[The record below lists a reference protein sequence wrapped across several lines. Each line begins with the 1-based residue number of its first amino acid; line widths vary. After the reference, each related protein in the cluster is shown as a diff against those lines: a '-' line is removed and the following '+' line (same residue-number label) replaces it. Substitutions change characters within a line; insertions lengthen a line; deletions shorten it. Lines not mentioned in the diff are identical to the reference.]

1 MIDFRN
7 TNTLWASILAETLQ
21 RLGLTT
27 AVICP
32 GSRSAPLTIAF
43 AQNNQIETIPILD
56 ERSASFFALGIA
68 KKSHLP
74 TALIC
79 TSGTA
84 AANFY
89 PAIIEARESRI
100 PLLIFTADR
109 PPELRDCHAGQAIDQ
124 IKIYGN
130 YPNWQ
135 VELAIPSAEIAMLGY
150 LRQTIIYA
158 WDRSQFPTPGPVH
171 LNIPFRDPLI
181 PIPDIAVEALETQ
194 FNPEDFF
201 AGLEPIIIGETSIVG
216 QASCLP
222 ISRDGQ
228 DARTTIQVM
237 YSTIQQ
243 WQKCSRGII
252 IAGVAQPQFPE
263 KYCSAI
269 AQMSKLLNWPVLAE
283 GLSPLRNYAQLNPHL
298 ISTYDLIL
306 RNRELADKLTPEI
319 AIQIGDL
326 PTSKELRN
334 WLDKTQPK
342 RYIIDP
348 SHHNFDPLHGKT
360 IHLRTSPESL
370 ATAIS
375 LHVPP
380 LSKGGLGGVQDRGN
394 HGGIAPTDN
403 ETENQNFVGVVP
415 PCLPFPTN
423 EGNHGGIAP
432 TDNETENQNFV
443 GVVPPCLP
451 FPTNEGN
458 HGGIAPTD
466 NETALGLGGDRT
478 SKSNEYLQLWH
489 NTETQVRQTI
499 DQKLSAINNIIEPKI
514 SWLLS
519 QNLPAG
525 TPIFISNSM
534 PVRDVEFFWK
544 PNNLEIKPF
553 FNRGANGIDG
563 TLSTALGVAHR
574 NQSSI
579 LLTGDLALLHDTNGF
594 LIKHKF
600 VGHLT
605 IVLINNNGGGIFEML
620 PVAKFDPPFEE
631 FFATPQHINFAQLC
645 ATYSVEHEIINDWE
659 QLKEKLSLPSN
670 NGIRV
675 LELQTDR
682 RADAKWRQNNLSKF
696 AQGS

>member
-7 TNTLWASILAETLQ
+7 TNTLWSSILVETLQ

-68 KKSHLP
+68 KKSGVP

-89 PAIIEARESRI
+89 PAIIEAHESRI

-124 IKIYGN
+124 VKIYGN

-135 VELAIPSAEIAMLGY
+135 AELAIPSAELGMLGY
-150 LRQTIIYA
+150 LRQTIVYA
-158 WDRSQFPTPGPVH
+158 IERSTFPTPGPVH
-171 LNIPFRDPLI
+171 LNIPLRDPLV
-181 PIPDIAVEALETQ
+181 PVPDPAIESLETQ
-194 FNPEDFF
+194 FNPEEFF
-201 AGLEPIIIGETSIVG
+201 AGLEPIIIGETSTPPSPPLLRG
-216 QASCLP
+216 GERSAF
-222 ISRDGQ
+222 R
-228 DARTTIQVM
+228 
-237 YSTIQQ
+237 Q
-243 WQKCSRGII
+243 WQESEKGII
-252 IAGVAQPQFPE
+252 IVGVAQPQDAE

-269 AQMSKLLNWPVLAE
+269 AQISQLLNWPVLAE

-306 RNRELADKLTPEI
+306 RNRELAEKLRPEI

-360 IHLRTSPESL
+360 THLRTSPENL
-370 ATAIS
+370 ATI
-375 LHVPP
+375 LTLVPP
-380 LSKGGLGGVQDRGN
+380 LLKG
-394 HGGIAPTDN
+394 
-403 ETENQNFVGVVP
+403 
-415 PCLPFPTN
+415 
-423 EGNHGGIAP
+423 
-432 TDNETENQNFV
+432 
-443 GVVPPCLP
+443 
-451 FPTNEGN
+451 
-458 HGGIAPTD
+458 
-466 NETALGLGGDRT
+466 GLGGDRT
-478 SKSNEYLQLWH
+478 SAANSSPVPPLTKGGLGGGQTSPSNEYLQLWR
-489 NTETQVRQTI
+489 NTETKVRQTI
-499 DQKLSAINNIIEPKI
+499 DQKISEINNIIEPKV

-519 QNLPAG
+519 QTLPPK

-553 FNRGANGIDG
+553 VNRGANGIDG

-579 LLTGDLALLHDTNGF
+579 MLTGDLALLHDTNGF
-594 LIKHKF
+594 LITNKF

-620 PVAKFDPPFEE
+620 PVVKFDPPFEE
-631 FFATPQHINFAQLC
+631 FFATPQDINFAHLC
-645 ATYSVEHEIINDWE
+645 ATYGVEHEIIDDWE
-659 QLKEKLSLPSN
+659 QLKEKLLALPN

-675 LELQTDR
+675 LELPTNR
-682 RADAKWRQNNLSKF
+682 RTDAKWRQDNLGKF
-696 AQGS
+696 AKGL

>member
-43 AQNNQIETIPILD
+43 AQNNQIETIPVLD
-56 ERSASFFALGIA
+56 ERSAGFFALGIA
-68 KKSHLP
+68 KKSGLP

-124 IKIYGN
+124 VKMYGN
-130 YPNWQ
+130 YLNWQ
-135 VELAIPSAEIAMLGY
+135 VELAIPSTEIAMLGY
-150 LRQTIIYA
+150 LRQTLMYA

-171 LNIPFRDPLI
+171 LNIPFRDPLV
-181 PIPDIAVEALETQ
+181 PISDIAVEALETE
-194 FNPEDFF
+194 FDIADFF
-201 AGLEPIIIGETSIVG
+201 AGLEPIFVAESSTPPSQGGHGGTAPTRGGV
-216 QASCLP
+216 
-222 ISRDGQ
+222 R
-228 DARTTIQVM
+228 
-237 YSTIQQ
+237 STIEQ

-263 KYCSAI
+263 EYCSAI
-269 AQMSKLLNWPVLAE
+269 AQISKLLNWPVLAE

-342 RYIIDP
+342 RYVIDP

-360 IHLRTSPESL
+360 THLRTSPENL

-380 LSKGGLGGVQDRGN
+380 LLKRGSGEDQATAITNNISPQVPPLTKGGLGGV
-394 HGGIAPTDN
+394 
-403 ETENQNFVGVVP
+403 
-415 PCLPFPTN
+415 L
-423 EGNHGGIAP
+423 
-432 TDNETENQNFV
+432 
-443 GVVPPCLP
+443 
-451 FPTNEGN
+451 
-458 HGGIAPTD
+458 
-466 NETALGLGGDRT
+466 T
-478 SKSNEYLQLWH
+478 SRSNEYLQLWR

-499 DQKLSAINNIIEPKI
+499 DQKLSTINNIIEPKV

-519 QNLPAG
+519 QILPAG

-553 FNRGANGIDG
+553 VNRGANGIDG

-605 IVLINNNGGGIFEML
+605 IILINNNGGGIFEML

-645 ATYSVEHEIINDWE
+645 ATYGVEHEIIEDWE
-659 QLKEKLSLPSN
+659 QLKEKLSFLPN
-670 NGIRV
+670 NGIRC
-675 LELQTDR
+675 LELPTDR
-682 RADAKWRQNNLSKF
+682 RTDAKWRQDNLSKF
-696 AQGS
+696 AKGL

>member
-1 MIDFRN
+1 MPIDFRN
-7 TNTLWASILAETLQ
+7 TNTVWASVLAETLQ

-43 AQNNQIETIPILD
+43 AQNKKIETIPILD

-68 KKSHLP
+68 KKSYLP

-124 IKIYGN
+124 VKIYGN

-135 VELAIPSAEIAMLGY
+135 AELAIPSASRGMLDY
-150 LRQTIIYA
+150 LRQAIVYA
-158 WDRSQFPTPGPVH
+158 WERSQFPTPGPVH
-171 LNIPFRDPLI
+171 LNIPFRDPLV
-181 PIPDIAVEALETQ
+181 PIPDIAVEALETE

-201 AGLEPIIIGETSIVG
+201 AGLEPIFAGES
-216 QASCLP
+216 
-222 ISRDGQ
+222 
-228 DARTTIQVM
+228 
-237 YSTIQQ
+237 STPPSPPLLRGGEESTMQQ
-243 WQKCSRGII
+243 WQKCSKGII
-252 IAGVAQPQFPE
+252 IAGVAQPQFAE
-263 KYCSAI
+263 KYCSAS
-269 AQMSKLLNWPVLAE
+269 AQISQLLNWPVLAE
-283 GLSPLRNYAQLNPHL
+283 GLSPVRNYAQLNPYL

-319 AIQIGDL
+319 ALQIGDL

-360 IHLRTSPESL
+360 IHLRTSIEHL

-375 LHVPP
+375 PQVPP
-380 LSKGGLGGVQDRGN
+380 LSKGGLGGVLTTATTNIPPQ
-394 HGGIAPTDN
+394 
-403 ETENQNFVGVVP
+403 VP
-415 PCLPFPTN
+415 PLNKGESTQ
-423 EGNHGGIAP
+423 I
-432 TDNETENQNFV
+432 
-443 GVVPPCLP
+443 PPLSK
-451 FPTNEGN
+451 G
-458 HGGIAPTD
+458 
-466 NETALGLGGDRT
+466 GLGGVLT
-478 SKSNEYLQLWH
+478 SPSNEYLQLWR

-499 DQKLSAINNIIEPKI
+499 DQKISTINNIIEPKV

-519 QNLPAG
+519 QILPPG
-525 TPIFISNSM
+525 TPIFIANSM

-553 FNRGANGIDG
+553 VNRGANGIDG
-563 TLSTALGVAHR
+563 TLSTALAVAHR

-579 LLTGDLALLHDTNGF
+579 MLTGDLTLLHDTNGF
-594 LIKHKF
+594 LIKNKF

-605 IVLINNNGGGIFEML
+605 IILINNNGGGIFEML

-631 FFATPQHINFAQLC
+631 FFATPQQINFAQLC
-645 ATYSVEHEIINDWE
+645 ATYGVEHEIIDDWE
-659 QLKEKLSLPSN
+659 QFKQKLSFLPNS
-670 NGIRV
+670 GIRV

-682 RADAKWRQNNLSKF
+682 RADAKWRQDNLSKF
-696 AQGS
+696 AKDL

>member
-43 AQNNQIETIPILD
+43 AQNNQIETIPVLD
-56 ERSASFFALGIA
+56 ERSAGFFALGIA
-68 KKSHLP
+68 KKSGLP

-100 PLLIFTADR
+100 SLLIFTADR

-124 IKIYGN
+124 VKMYGN
-130 YPNWQ
+130 YLNWQ
-135 VELAIPSAEIAMLGY
+135 VELAIPSTEIAMLGY
-150 LRQTIIYA
+150 LRQTLMYA

-171 LNIPFRDPLI
+171 LNIPFRDPLV
-181 PIPDIAVEALETQ
+181 PISDIAVEALETE
-194 FNPEDFF
+194 FNSEDFF
-201 AGLEPIIIGETSIVG
+201 AGLEPIFVAESSTPPSQGGHGGTAPTRGGV
-216 QASCLP
+216 
-222 ISRDGQ
+222 R
-228 DARTTIQVM
+228 
-237 YSTIQQ
+237 STIEQ

-263 KYCSAI
+263 EYCSAI
-269 AQMSKLLNWPVLAE
+269 AQISKLLNWPVLAE

-298 ISTYDLIL
+298 ICTYDLIL

-342 RYIIDP
+342 RYVIDP

-360 IHLRTSPESL
+360 THLRTSPENL

-380 LSKGGLGGVQDRGN
+380 LLKGGLGGDQDR
-394 HGGIAPTDN
+394 
-403 ETENQNFVGVVP
+403 
-415 PCLPFPTN
+415 
-423 EGNHGGIAP
+423 
-432 TDNETENQNFV
+432 
-443 GVVPPCLP
+443 
-451 FPTNEGN
+451 GN

-478 SKSNEYLQLWH
+478 SPSNEYLQLWD

-499 DQKLSAINNIIEPKI
+499 DQKLSTINNIIEPKV

-519 QNLPAG
+519 QILPPG

-553 FNRGANGIDG
+553 VNRGANGIDG

-605 IVLINNNGGGIFEML
+605 IILINNNGGGIFEML

-645 ATYSVEHEIINDWE
+645 ATYGVEHQIIDDWE
-659 QLKEKLSLPSN
+659 QLKEKLSFLPN
-670 NGIRV
+670 NGIRC
-675 LELQTDR
+675 LELPTDR
-682 RADAKWRQNNLSKF
+682 RTDAKWRQDNLSKF
-696 AQGS
+696 AKGL

>member
-1 MIDFRN
+1 MPIDFRN
-7 TNTLWASILAETLQ
+7 TNTVWASVLAETLQ

-43 AQNNQIETIPILD
+43 AQNKKIETIPILD

-68 KKSHLP
+68 KKSYLP

-124 IKIYGN
+124 VKLYGN

-135 VELAIPSAEIAMLGY
+135 AELAIPSASTGMLDY
-150 LRQTIIYA
+150 LRQTIVYA
-158 WDRSQFPTPGPVH
+158 WERSQFPTPGPVH

-181 PIPDIAVEALETQ
+181 PVPDIAVEALETK

-201 AGLEPIIIGETSIVG
+201 AGLEPIFAGES
-216 QASCLP
+216 
-222 ISRDGQ
+222 
-228 DARTTIQVM
+228 
-237 YSTIQQ
+237 STPPSPPLLRGGEESTMQQ
-243 WQKCSRGII
+243 WQKCSKGII
-252 IAGVAQPQFPE
+252 IAGVAQPEFAE

-269 AQMSKLLNWPVLAE
+269 AQISKSLNWPVLAE
-283 GLSPLRNYAQLNPHL
+283 GLSPVRNYAQLNHYL

-334 WLDKTQPK
+334 WLDKTKPK

-348 SHHNFDPLHGKT
+348 THHNFDPLHGQT
-360 IHLRTSPESL
+360 IHLRTSVENL
-370 ATAIS
+370 ATNLATI
-375 LHVPP
+375 LTLVPP
-380 LSKGGLGGVQDRGN
+380 LIKGGLGGDRAPATTKISHQIPPLTNGESSLVPPLIKGGLGGV
-394 HGGIAPTDN
+394 
-403 ETENQNFVGVVP
+403 
-415 PCLPFPTN
+415 L
-423 EGNHGGIAP
+423 
-432 TDNETENQNFV
+432 
-443 GVVPPCLP
+443 
-451 FPTNEGN
+451 
-458 HGGIAPTD
+458 
-466 NETALGLGGDRT
+466 T
-478 SKSNEYLQLWH
+478 SPSYEYLQLWR
-489 NTETQVRQTI
+489 NTEIQVRQTI
-499 DQKLSAINNIIEPKI
+499 DQKISTINHVIEPKV

-519 QNLPAG
+519 QILPPG
-525 TPIFISNSM
+525 TPIFIANSM

-544 PNNLEIKPF
+544 PNHLEIKPF
-553 FNRGANGIDG
+553 VNRGANGIDG

-579 LLTGDLALLHDTNGF
+579 MLTGDLTLLHDTNGF
-594 LIKHKF
+594 LIKNKF

-605 IVLINNNGGGIFEML
+605 IILINNNGGGIFEML

-631 FFATPQHINFAQLC
+631 FFATPQQINFAQLC
-645 ATYSVEHEIINDWE
+645 ATYGVEHEIIDDWE
-659 QLKEKLSLPSN
+659 QFKQKLSFLPNS
-670 NGIRV
+670 GIRV
-675 LELQTDR
+675 LELPTDR
-682 RADAKWRQNNLSKF
+682 RADAKWRQDNLSKF
-696 AQGS
+696 AKDL

>member
-1 MIDFRN
+1 MLDFRN
-7 TNTLWASILAETLQ
+7 TNTLWASIIAETLQ

-68 KKSHLP
+68 KKSGVP

-84 AANFY
+84 AANFF

-124 IKIYGN
+124 VKIYGN

-135 VELAIPSAEIAMLGY
+135 AELAIPSAELGMLGY
-150 LRQTIIYA
+150 LRQTIVYA
-158 WDRSQFPTPGPVH
+158 IERSQFPTPGPVH
-171 LNIPFRDPLI
+171 LNIPLRDPLV
-181 PIPDIAVEALETQ
+181 PVPDIAVEALETQ
-194 FNPEDFF
+194 FNPEEFF
-201 AGLEPIIIGETSIVG
+201 AGLEPIVVAETSTPPSPPLLRGGVGSAGETSTPPSPPLLRG
-216 QASCLP
+216 GERSAL
-222 ISRDGQ
+222 R
-228 DARTTIQVM
+228 
-237 YSTIQQ
+237 Q
-243 WQKCSRGII
+243 WQESEKGII
-252 IAGVAQPQFPE
+252 IAGVAQPQDAE

-269 AQMSKLLNWPVLAE
+269 AQISQLLNWPVLAE
-283 GLSPLRNYAQLNPHL
+283 GLSPLRNRAQLNPHL

-306 RNRELADKLTPEI
+306 RNRELAEKLRPEI

-348 SHHNFDPLHGKT
+348 GHHNLDPLHGKT
-360 IHLRTSPESL
+360 IHLRTSIENL
-370 ATAIS
+370 ATKLTLAPP
-375 LHVPP
+375 LNKAGLTLVPPLNKAGLTLVSP
-380 LSKGGLGGVQDRGN
+380 LSKGGLGGV
-394 HGGIAPTDN
+394 
-403 ETENQNFVGVVP
+403 
-415 PCLPFPTN
+415 L
-423 EGNHGGIAP
+423 
-432 TDNETENQNFV
+432 
-443 GVVPPCLP
+443 
-451 FPTNEGN
+451 
-458 HGGIAPTD
+458 
-466 NETALGLGGDRT
+466 T
-478 SKSNEYLQLWH
+478 SATNEYLQHW
-489 NTETQVRQTI
+489 NNAETKVRQAI
-499 DQKLSAINNIIEPKI
+499 DQKMSSINSIIEPKV

-519 QNLPAG
+519 QILPPA
-525 TPIFISNSM
+525 TPIFIANSM

-553 FNRGANGIDG
+553 VNRGANGIDG

-579 LLTGDLALLHDTNGF
+579 LLTGDLTLLHDTNGF
-594 LIKHKF
+594 LIKNKF

-631 FFATPQHINFAQLC
+631 FFATPQDINFAQLC
-645 ATYSVEHEIINDWE
+645 ATYGVEHEIIDDWE
-659 QLKEKLSLPSN
+659 QLKQKFLAQPNSA
-670 NGIRV
+670 IRV
-675 LELQTDR
+675 LELLTNR
-682 RADAKWRQNNLSKF
+682 RTDAKWRQDNLGKF
-696 AQGS
+696 AAD

>member
-1 MIDFRN
+1 MPIDFRN
-7 TNTLWASILAETLQ
+7 TNTVWASVLAETLQ

-43 AQNNQIETIPILD
+43 AQNKKIETIPILD

-68 KKSHLP
+68 KKSYLP

-124 IKIYGN
+124 VKIYGN

-135 VELAIPSAEIAMLGY
+135 AELAIPSASRGMLDY
-150 LRQTIIYA
+150 LRQTIVYA
-158 WDRSQFPTPGPVH
+158 WERSQFQTPGPVH
-171 LNIPFRDPLI
+171 LNIPFRDPLV
-181 PIPDIAVEALETQ
+181 PVPDIAVEALETE

-201 AGLEPIIIGETSIVG
+201 AGLEPIFAGES
-216 QASCLP
+216 
-222 ISRDGQ
+222 
-228 DARTTIQVM
+228 
-237 YSTIQQ
+237 STPPSPPLLRGGEESTMQQ
-243 WQKCSRGII
+243 WQKCSKGII
-252 IAGVAQPQFPE
+252 IAGVAQPQFAE

-269 AQMSKLLNWPVLAE
+269 AQISKSLNWPVLAE
-283 GLSPLRNYAQLNPHL
+283 GLSPVRNYAQLNFYL

-319 AIQIGDL
+319 ALQIGDL

-334 WLDKTQPK
+334 WLAKTQPK

-360 IHLRTSPESL
+360 IHLRTSIEHL

-375 LHVPP
+375 PQVPP
-380 LSKGGLGGVQDRGN
+380 LSKGGLGGVLTTATTNIPPQ
-394 HGGIAPTDN
+394 
-403 ETENQNFVGVVP
+403 VP
-415 PCLPFPTN
+415 PLNKGESP
-423 EGNHGGIAP
+423 
-432 TDNETENQNFV
+432 Q
-443 GVVPPCLP
+443 VPPLSK
-451 FPTNEGN
+451 G
-458 HGGIAPTD
+458 
-466 NETALGLGGDRT
+466 GLGGVLT
-478 SKSNEYLQLWH
+478 SPSNEYLQLWR
-489 NTETQVRQTI
+489 NTEIQVRQTI
-499 DQKLSAINNIIEPKI
+499 DQKISTINNIIEPKV

-519 QNLPAG
+519 QILPPA
-525 TPIFISNSM
+525 TPIFIANSM

-553 FNRGANGIDG
+553 VNRGANGIDG

-579 LLTGDLALLHDTNGF
+579 MLTGDLTLLHDTNGF
-594 LIKHKF
+594 LIKNKF

-605 IVLINNNGGGIFEML
+605 IILINNNGGGIFEML

-631 FFATPQHINFAQLC
+631 FFATPQQINFAQLC
-645 ATYSVEHEIINDWE
+645 ATYGVEHEIIDDWE
-659 QLKEKLSLPSN
+659 QFKQKLSFLPNS
-670 NGIRV
+670 GIRV

-682 RADAKWRQNNLSKF
+682 RADAKWRQDNLSKF
-696 AQGS
+696 AKDL

>member
-1 MIDFRN
+1 MLDFRN

-43 AQNNQIETIPILD
+43 AQNHLIETIPVLD

-68 KKSHLP
+68 KKSGLP

-100 PLLIFTADR
+100 PLLVLTADR

-124 IKIYGN
+124 IKLYGN

-135 VELAIPSAEIAMLGY
+135 AELAIPAAEIGMLGY
-150 LRQTIIYA
+150 LRQTIVYA
-158 WDRSQFPTPGPVH
+158 IERSTFPTPGPVH
-171 LNIPFRDPLI
+171 LNIPLRDPLV
-181 PIPDIAVEALETQ
+181 PISDIAIEALETQ
-194 FNPEDFF
+194 FDSEDFF
-201 AGLEPIIIGETSIVG
+201 AGLEPIVVGETLTPPSPPLLRGGVG
-216 QASCLP
+216 SAIEPSL
-222 ISRDGQ
+222 SLLRGG
-228 DARTTIQVM
+228 AG
-237 YSTIQQ
+237 STLRQ
-243 WQKCSRGII
+243 WQESEKGII
-252 IAGVAQPQFPE
+252 IAGVAQPQDAE

-269 AQMSKLLNWPVLAE
+269 GKISQLLNWPVLAE
-283 GLSPLRNYAQLNPHL
+283 GLSPLRNHAQLNPYL

-348 SHHNFDPLHGKT
+348 SHHNIDPLHGKT
-360 IHLRTSPESL
+360 IHLRTSIENL
-370 ATAIS
+370 ATK
-375 LHVPP
+375 LTLVTQVPP
-380 LSKGGLGGVQDRGN
+380 LNKG
-394 HGGIAPTDN
+394 
-403 ETENQNFVGVVP
+403 
-415 PCLPFPTN
+415 
-423 EGNHGGIAP
+423 
-432 TDNETENQNFV
+432 
-443 GVVPPCLP
+443 
-451 FPTNEGN
+451 
-458 HGGIAPTD
+458 
-466 NETALGLGGDRT
+466 GLGGDRT
-478 SKSNEYLQLWH
+478 SAKNSSPVPPLTKGGLGGVLISPSHEYLQLWH
-489 NTETQVRQTI
+489 NTETQVRQAI
-499 DQKLSAINNIIEPKI
+499 DEKMAAITNIIEPKI
-514 SWLLS
+514 PWLLS
-519 QNLPAG
+519 QILPPA

-544 PNNLEIKPF
+544 PNNLQIKPYI
-553 FNRGANGIDG
+553 NRGANGIDG

-579 LLTGDLALLHDTNGF
+579 MLTGDLALLHDTNGF
-594 LIKHKF
+594 LINKKF

-605 IVLINNNGGGIFEML
+605 IILINNNGGGIFEML

-631 FFATPQHINFAQLC
+631 FFATPQHINFASLC
-645 ATYSVEHEIINDWE
+645 ATYGVEHETIDDWE
-659 QLKEKLSLPSN
+659 QLKEKILVLPNS
-670 NGIRV
+670 GIRV

-682 RADAKWRQNNLSKF
+682 RADAKWRQDNLGKF
-696 AQGS
+696 AKGL

>member
-1 MIDFRN
+1 MLDFRN
-7 TNTLWASILAETLQ
+7 TNTLWASIIAETLQ
-21 RLGLTT
+21 RLKLTT

-68 KKSHLP
+68 KRSGVP

-84 AANFY
+84 AANFF

-124 IKIYGN
+124 VKIYGN

-135 VELAIPSAEIAMLGY
+135 AELAIPSAELGMLGY
-150 LRQTIIYA
+150 LRQTVMYA
-158 WDRSQFPTPGPVH
+158 IERSTFPTPGPVH
-171 LNIPFRDPLI
+171 LNVPLRDPLV
-181 PIPDIAVEALETQ
+181 PVPDIAVEALETE
-194 FNPEDFF
+194 FNSEDFF
-201 AGLEPIIIGETSIVG
+201 AGLEPIVVAETSTPPSPPLLRGGVG
-216 QASCLP
+216 SA
-222 ISRDGQ
+222 
-228 DARTTIQVM
+228 M
-237 YSTIQQ
+237 EQ

-252 IAGVAQPQFPE
+252 IAGVAQPQDAE

-269 AQMSKLLNWPVLAE
+269 ARISQLLNWPVLAE
-283 GLSPLRNYAQLNPHL
+283 GLSPLRNRAQLNPHL
-298 ISTYDLIL
+298 ISTYDTIL
-306 RNRELADKLTPEI
+306 RNRELAEKLRPEI

-360 IHLRTSPESL
+360 IHLRTSVENL
-370 ATAIS
+370 ATNLATKLTS
-375 LHVPP
+375 VPP
-380 LSKGGLGGVQDRGN
+380 LTKGGLGGDRTGKNSPPDSPVPPLTKGGLGGVQTS
-394 HGGIAPTDN
+394 PS
-403 ETENQNFVGVVP
+403 NQ
-415 PCLPFPTN
+415 
-423 EGNHGGIAP
+423 
-432 TDNETENQNFV
+432 
-443 GVVPPCLP
+443 
-451 FPTNEGN
+451 
-458 HGGIAPTD
+458 
-466 NETALGLGGDRT
+466 
-478 SKSNEYLQLWH
+478 YLQLWH
-489 NTETQVRQTI
+489 NAEIQVRQTI
-499 DQKLSAINNIIEPKI
+499 DQKISEINNIIEPKV

-519 QNLPAG
+519 QILPLG
-525 TPIFISNSM
+525 TPIFIANSM

-553 FNRGANGIDG
+553 VNRGANGIDG

-579 LLTGDLALLHDTNGF
+579 LLTGDLAFLHDTNGF
-594 LIKHKF
+594 LIQNKF

-631 FFATPQHINFAQLC
+631 FFATPQDINFAQLC
-645 ATYSVEHEIINDWE
+645 ATYGVEHEIIDDWE
-659 QLKEKLSLPSN
+659 QLKQKLLVLPN

-675 LELQTDR
+675 LELLTNR
-682 RADAKWRQNNLSKF
+682 RTDAKWRQDNLGKF
-696 AQGS
+696 AKG

>member
-1 MIDFRN
+1 MPIDFCN
-7 TNTLWASILAETLQ
+7 TNTVWSSILAETLQ

-43 AQNNQIETIPILD
+43 AQNKKIETIPILD

-68 KKSHLP
+68 QKSRLP
-74 TALIC
+74 AALIC

-124 IKIYGN
+124 VKIYGN

-135 VELAIPSAEIAMLGY
+135 AELAIPSASRGMLDY
-150 LRQTIIYA
+150 LRQTIVYA
-158 WDRSQFPTPGPVH
+158 WERSQFPTPGPVH
-171 LNIPFRDPLI
+171 LNIPFRDPLV
-181 PIPDIAVEALETQ
+181 PVPDIAVEALETQ

-201 AGLEPIIIGETSIVG
+201 AGLEPFFAGES
-216 QASCLP
+216 
-222 ISRDGQ
+222 
-228 DARTTIQVM
+228 
-237 YSTIQQ
+237 STPPSPPLLRGGEESTMQQ
-243 WQKCSRGII
+243 WHKCSKGII
-252 IAGVAQPQFPE
+252 IAGVAQPQFAE

-269 AQMSKLLNWPVLAE
+269 AQISKSLNWPVLAE
-283 GLSPLRNYAQLNPHL
+283 GLSPVRNYAQLNPYL

-348 SHHNFDPLHGKT
+348 SHHNFDPLHGQT
-360 IHLRTSPESL
+360 IHLRTSVENL
-370 ATAIS
+370 ATNLATI
-375 LHVPP
+375 LTLVPP
-380 LSKGGLGGVQDRGN
+380 LIKGGLGGDR
-394 HGGIAPTDN
+394 APATTAISPQIPPLNKD
-403 ETENQNFVGVVP
+403 ESTLVP
-415 PCLPFPTN
+415 PLN
-423 EGNHGGIAP
+423 KGGLA
-432 TDNETENQNFV
+432 
-443 GVVPPCLP
+443 GVQ
-451 FPTNEGN
+451 
-458 HGGIAPTD
+458 
-466 NETALGLGGDRT
+466 T
-478 SKSNEYLQLWH
+478 SPSNEYLQLWR
-489 NTETQVRQTI
+489 NTEIQVRQTI
-499 DQKLSAINNIIEPKI
+499 DQKISAINNIIEPKV

-519 QNLPAG
+519 QILPPA
-525 TPIFISNSM
+525 TPIFIANSM

-553 FNRGANGIDG
+553 VNRGANGIDG

-579 LLTGDLALLHDTNGF
+579 MLTGDLTLLHDTNGF
-594 LIKHKF
+594 LIKNKF

-605 IVLINNNGGGIFEML
+605 IILINNNGGGIFEML

-631 FFATPQHINFAQLC
+631 FFATPQQINFAQLC
-645 ATYSVEHEIINDWE
+645 ATYGVEHEIIEDWE
-659 QLKEKLSLPSN
+659 QFKEKLNLLPNS
-670 NGIRV
+670 GIRV

-682 RADAKWRQNNLSKF
+682 RSDAKWRQDNLSKF
-696 AQGS
+696 AKDL

>member
-1 MIDFRN
+1 MPIDFRN
-7 TNTLWASILAETLQ
+7 TNTVWASVLAETLQ

-43 AQNNQIETIPILD
+43 AQNKKIETIPILD

-68 KKSHLP
+68 KKSYLP

-124 IKIYGN
+124 VKIYGN

-135 VELAIPSAEIAMLGY
+135 AELAIPSASTGMLDY
-150 LRQTIIYA
+150 LRQTIVYA
-158 WDRSQFPTPGPVH
+158 WERSQFPTPGPVH
-171 LNIPFRDPLI
+171 LNIPFRDPLV
-181 PIPDIAVEALETQ
+181 PVPDIAVEALETE

-201 AGLEPIIIGETSIVG
+201 AGLEPIFGGES
-216 QASCLP
+216 
-222 ISRDGQ
+222 
-228 DARTTIQVM
+228 
-237 YSTIQQ
+237 STPPSPPLLSGGEGSTMQQ
-243 WQKCSRGII
+243 WQKCSKGII
-252 IAGVAQPQFPE
+252 IAGVAQPQFAE

-269 AQMSKLLNWPVLAE
+269 GLISKSLNWPVLAE
-283 GLSPLRNYAQLNPHL
+283 GLSPVRNYAQLNPYL

-334 WLDKTQPK
+334 WLDKTKPK
-342 RYIIDP
+342 CYIIDP

-360 IHLRTSPESL
+360 IHLRTSVEHL
-370 ATAIS
+370 ATNLATILTLVPPLIKGESTLVPPLIKGGLGGDRAPATTNIS
-375 LHVPP
+375 PQIPALTNGESTQIPP
-380 LSKGGLGGVQDRGN
+380 LSKGGLGGV
-394 HGGIAPTDN
+394 
-403 ETENQNFVGVVP
+403 
-415 PCLPFPTN
+415 L
-423 EGNHGGIAP
+423 
-432 TDNETENQNFV
+432 
-443 GVVPPCLP
+443 
-451 FPTNEGN
+451 
-458 HGGIAPTD
+458 
-466 NETALGLGGDRT
+466 T
-478 SKSNEYLQLWH
+478 SPSNEYLQLWR
-489 NTETQVRQTI
+489 NTEIQVRQTI
-499 DQKLSAINNIIEPKI
+499 DQKISAINNIIEPKV
-514 SWLLS
+514 SCLLS
-519 QNLPAG
+519 QILPPA
-525 TPIFISNSM
+525 TPIFIANSM

-544 PNNLEIKPF
+544 PNHLEIKPF
-553 FNRGANGIDG
+553 VNRGANGIDG

-579 LLTGDLALLHDTNGF
+579 MLTGDLTLLHDTNGF
-594 LIKHKF
+594 LIKNKF

-605 IVLINNNGGGIFEML
+605 IILINNNGGGIFEML

-631 FFATPQHINFAQLC
+631 FFATPQQINFAQLC
-645 ATYSVEHEIINDWE
+645 ATYGVEHEIIDDWE
-659 QLKEKLSLPSN
+659 QFKQKLSFLPSS
-670 NGIRV
+670 GIRV
-675 LELQTDR
+675 LELPTER
-682 RADAKWRQNNLSKF
+682 RADAKWRQDNLSKF
-696 AQGS
+696 AKDL

>member
-7 TNTLWASILAETLQ
+7 TNTLWSSILAETLQ

-27 AVICP
+27 AVISP

-43 AQNNQIETIPILD
+43 AQNHKIETIPVLD

-68 KKSHLP
+68 QKTHLP
-74 TALIC
+74 VALIC

-124 IKIYGN
+124 VKIYGN

-135 VELAIPSAEIAMLGY
+135 AELAIPSAEIGMLGY
-150 LRQTIIYA
+150 LRQTIVYA
-158 WDRSQFPTPGPVH
+158 WERSQFPTPGPVH

-181 PIPDIAVEALETQ
+181 PISDVAVEALETQ

-201 AGLEPIIIGETSIVG
+201 AGLEPIFAGETSTPPSPPLLRG
-216 QASCLP
+216 GAGSP
-222 ISRDGQ
+222 IEPSPPLLRGGEE
-228 DARTTIQVM
+228 
-237 YSTIQQ
+237 STIQQ

-269 AQMSKLLNWPVLAE
+269 AKISKLLNWPVLAE
-283 GLSPLRNYAQLNPHL
+283 GLSPVRNYAQLNPHL

-306 RNRELADKLTPEI
+306 RNHEIADKLTPEI

-334 WLDKTQPK
+334 WLDKTQPR
-342 RYIIDP
+342 RYIINP

-360 IHLRTSPESL
+360 THLRTSVEHL

-375 LHVPP
+375 PQFPPLNKGESTLIPPLLKGESTQVPP
-380 LSKGGLGGVQDRGN
+380 LLKGESTQVPPLLKGGLGGDLATATTNNTSPQFPPL
-394 HGGIAPTDN
+394 IKSEST
-403 ETENQNFVGVVP
+403 QVP
-415 PCLPFPTN
+415 PLLK
-423 EGNHGGIAP
+423 G
-432 TDNETENQNFV
+432 
-443 GVVPPCLP
+443 
-451 FPTNEGN
+451 
-458 HGGIAPTD
+458 
-466 NETALGLGGDRT
+466 GLGGDRT
-478 SKSNEYLQLWH
+478 SESNKYLQLWH
-489 NTETQVRQTI
+489 NTETQIRQTI
-499 DQKLSAINNIIEPKI
+499 DQKISAIQNIIEPKV

-519 QNLPAG
+519 QILPPG

-544 PNNLEIKPF
+544 PNHLEIKPF

-563 TLSTALGVAHR
+563 TLSTAMGIAHR

-579 LLTGDLALLHDTNGF
+579 MLTGDLALLHDTNGF

-605 IVLINNNGGGIFEML
+605 IILINNNGGGIFEML

-631 FFATPQHINFAQLC
+631 FFATPQQINFAQLC
-645 ATYSVEHEIINDWE
+645 ATYGVEHEIIDDWE
-659 QLKEKLSLPSN
+659 QLKEKLSFLPNS
-670 NGIRV
+670 GIRV
-675 LELQTDR
+675 LELQTNR
-682 RADAKWRQNNLSKF
+682 RTDAKWRQDHLGKF
-696 AQGS
+696 AKDL

>member
-1 MIDFRN
+1 MGSQAEPRNQLNTNNKMIDFRN
-7 TNTLWASILAETLQ
+7 TNTLWSSILVETLQ

-43 AQNNQIETIPILD
+43 AQNNKIETIPILD

-124 IKIYGN
+124 VKMYGN
-130 YPNWQ
+130 YLNWQ

-150 LRQTIIYA
+150 LRQTLIYA

-171 LNIPFRDPLI
+171 LNIPFRDPLV
-181 PIPDIAVEALETQ
+181 PTSDIAVEALETQ
-194 FNPEDFF
+194 FNSEDFF
-201 AGLEPIIIGETSIVG
+201 AGLEPIFAGETSTPPCRGGHGGTAPTRGGVG
-216 QASCLP
+216 SA
-222 ISRDGQ
+222 IE
-228 DARTTIQVM
+228 
-237 YSTIQQ
+237 Q

-252 IAGVAQPQFPE
+252 IAGVAQPQFAE

-269 AQMSKLLNWPVLAE
+269 AQISKLLNWPVLAE

-334 WLDKTQPK
+334 WLDKTQPR

-360 IHLRTSPESL
+360 IHLRTSVEHL

-380 LSKGGLGGVQDRGN
+380 TKGGLGGVQASD
-394 HGGIAPTDN
+394 
-403 ETENQNFVGVVP
+403 
-415 PCLPFPTN
+415 TN
-423 EGNHGGIAP
+423 EY
-432 TDNETENQNFV
+432 F
-443 GVVPPCLP
+443 
-451 FPTNEGN
+451 
-458 HGGIAPTD
+458 
-466 NETALGLGGDRT
+466 
-478 SKSNEYLQLWH
+478 QLWD

-499 DQKLSAINNIIEPKI
+499 DQKLSTINNIIEPKV

-519 QNLPAG
+519 QILPAG

-553 FNRGANGIDG
+553 VNRGANGIDG

-600 VGHLT
+600 VGYLT
-605 IVLINNNGGGIFEML
+605 IILINNNGGGIFEML

-645 ATYSVEHEIINDWE
+645 ATYGVEHEIINDWE
-659 QLKEKLSLPSN
+659 QLKEKLVFLPN

-675 LELQTDR
+675 LELSTDR
-682 RADAKWRQNNLSKF
+682 RVDAKWRQDNLSKF
-696 AQGS
+696 AKGL